1 MYEEQDRIKAEKDLI
16 TTRNLHSMRSG
27 ESLEKQK
34 TREPLENEIRD
45 LLSQLQEKEAAQRA
59 LSVQVQELGYNE
71 TAYKKAEN
79 EVVELEKIQ
88 VRFTILGK
96 KIVHGAALK
105 TQVADLG
112 TRILQKQGELAQLK
126 ALIDQSDYNPE
137 IGTRLEQTLTGIDDA
152 LRKLKPR
159 SHGLPNASAIPK
171 RRSGCLRRMRK

>member
-1 MYEEQDRIKAEKDLI
+1 
-16 TTRNLHSMRSG
+16 MRSG
-27 ESLEKQK
+27 VSWKSKK
-34 TREPLENEIRD
+34 TVIPLRPKSRN
-45 LLSQLQEKEAAQRA
+45 LLSQLQGKEAAQQA
-59 LSVQVQELGYNE
+59 LAVQVKELGYSE
-71 TAYKKAEN
+71 TAYKKAVN
-79 EVVELEKIQ
+79 EVTELEKIQ
-88 VRFTILGK
+88 VRFNILGK

-126 ALIDQSDYNPE
+126 ALIDQSEYNPE
-137 IGTRLEQTLTGIDDA
+137 IGARLEQTLTGIDDA